1 MNFQKGSKRQLTP
14 TPCPSEWSLSLE
26 IMCMHIILSG
36 PHTSL
41 IICNHIHYK
50 KNCNIIFRKWGGGG
64 GRGVEGCLNFFRKF
78 IRFGSATLPHST
90 SHCLVT
96 SFHISNQSFKTKFCL
111 DSLFLSFLLLH
122 LAIILGLPI
131 IASPTILSTTA
142 LDHFLL
148 RFRPNGGVLSKWAG
162 GKRTSR
168 KMLALIFLY
177 CYKQELAQRLD
188 NIALFKSAQ

>member
-1 MNFQKGSKRQLTP
+1 MK
-14 TPCPSEWSLSLE
+14 
-26 IMCMHIILSG
+26 
-36 PHTSL
+36 
-41 IICNHIHYK
+41 
-50 KNCNIIFRKWGGGG
+50 
-64 GRGVEGCLNFFRKF
+64 FFRKF
-78 IRFGSATLPHST
+78 LRFGSANLPHST
-90 SHCLVT
+90 PHCLVT

-168 KMLALIFLY
+168 KMLALIFFIF
-177 CYKQELAQRLD
+177 ADFFIIAAHSRGRRRDHRLLVQVQQP
-188 NIALFKSAQ
+188 ITLPAVSAHTYWALPEKKRSSIEIVKIPHIEKT